1 MTAKLV
7 KAPRSKSVYQKTYK
21 LMNENSPEVDVN
33 IDHDNNLLVIDD
45 EPSILSSLKRQ
56 FRRNY
61 QVYIAHSAQEG
72 LEVMK
77 AHSIQVIISDQRM
90 PGMNGAEFFDQVKHD
105 YPDATRLLL
114 TGYADIQAVIEAIND
129 GNIFRYITK
138 PWDPTELDTI
148 VREAFER
155 HNLIVRNKELVKQLQ
170 EANRDLEKRVKARTV
185 ELTELNKE
193 KDHMIGIV
201 AHDLRGPLGSI
212 RMAHDVICED
222 LTDTVTQ
229 EEFLGL
235 IDEVAEKALR
245 LIDDLLDVSAIETGQ
260 LVLENKVVPLEEFL
274 DKVIR
279 LNRRSA
285 EKKGIQLELQYK
297 GPDSWTFDPQRI
309 EQVLDNLLGNAY
321 KYSHKDTT
329 VRLVVELD
337 EGRLYFKIF
346 DQGQGIREDDMDKLF
361 TAFQKTSTLPTGS
374 EQSNGLG
381 LSICKRIVE
390 LHGGI
395 IQAQSIFGE
404 GSCFSFYLP
413 AL

>member
-1 MTAKLV
+1 
-7 KAPRSKSVYQKTYK
+7 
-21 LMNENSPEVDVN
+21 MNDISAEIIVDTN
-33 IDHDNNLLVIDD
+33 QDNNLLVIDD
-45 EPSILSSLKRQ
+45 EPSILSSLRRQ

-61 QVYIAHSAQEG
+61 NVHIARSAQEG

-77 AHSIQVIISDQRM
+77 KHPIQVIISDQRM
-90 PGMNGAEFFDQVKHD
+90 PGMNGGEFFNQVKHD

-138 PWDPTELDTI
+138 PWDPVELDTI
-148 VREAFER
+148 VREAFGR
-155 HNLIVRNKELVKQLQ
+155 HNLIVQNKDLVEQLQ
-170 EANRDLEKRVKARTV
+170 DANQDLEKRVEARTA
-185 ELTELNKE
+185 ELTELNKQ

-201 AHDLRGPLGSI
+201 AHDLRGPLGTI
-212 RMAHDVICED
+212 KMCHDIISED
-222 LTDTVTQ
+222 VTDKETRK
-229 EEFLGL
+229 EFLGL
-235 IDEVAEKALR
+235 IDDVVEKSLR

-260 LVLENKVVPLEEFL
+260 LVLHKKDVPLKGFL
-274 DKVIR
+274 DKVSR

-285 EKKGIQLELQYK
+285 EKKGIQLELQYE
-297 GPDSWTFDPQRI
+297 GPDSWTFDPERI
-309 EQVLDNLLGNAY
+309 EQVLDNLLGNAF
-321 KYSHKDTT
+321 KYSHRATT

-337 EGRLYFKIF
+337 EDQLHFKIF
-346 DQGQGIREDDMDKLF
+346 DQGQGIREEDMSKLF

-395 IQAQSIFGE
+395 IQAKSVYGE
-404 GSCFSFYLP
+404 GSCFSFILP
-413 AL
+413 

>member
-1 MTAKLV
+1 MTAKLA
-7 KAPRSKSVYQKTYK
+7 KAPRSQSVYQKTYEP
-21 LMNENSPEVDVN
+21 MNENSPETDVDT
-33 IDHDNNLLVIDD
+33 DHNNLLVIDD
-45 EPSILSSLKRQ
+45 EPSILSSLRRQ

-61 QVYIAHSAQEG
+61 RIHTAHSAQEG
-72 LEVMK
+72 MEVMK
-77 AHSIQVIISDQRM
+77 AHSIQVVISDQRM
-90 PGMNGAEFFDQVKHD
+90 PGMNGAAFFDQVKHD

-129 GNIFRYITK
+129 GNIYRYITK

-148 VREAFER
+148 VRESFVR
-155 HNLIVRNKELVKQLQ
+155 HNLIVRNKELVNQLQ
-170 EANRDLEKRVKARTV
+170 EANRDLEKRVQARTV
-185 ELTELNKE
+185 ELTELNRQ

-201 AHDLRGPLGSI
+201 AHDLRGPLGNI
-212 RMAHDVICED
+212 MMCHDVICEN
-222 LTDTVTQ
+222 LADTATQ

-235 IDEVAEKALR
+235 IYEVAEKALR
-245 LIDDLLDVSAIETGQ
+245 LIEDLLDVSAIETGQ
-260 LVLENKVVPLEEFL
+260 LVLEHKVVPLEGFL

-279 LNRRSA
+279 LNRSPA
-285 EKKGIQLELQYK
+285 EKKGIRLELQHE

-309 EQVLDNLLGNAY
+309 EQVLDNLLGNAF

-329 VRLVVELD
+329 VRLVVESD

-346 DQGQGIREDDMDKLF
+346 DQGQGIREDDMGQLF
-361 TAFQKTSTLPTGS
+361 AAFQKTRTLPTGS

-395 IQAQSIFGE
+395 IQAQSVYGV
-404 GSCFSFYLP
+404 GSCFSFSLP
-413 AL
+413 AS

>member
-1 MTAKLV
+1 
-7 KAPRSKSVYQKTYK
+7 
-21 LMNENSPEVDVN
+21 MNENSPETDVD
-33 IDHDNNLLVIDD
+33 IDHNNNLLVIDD
-45 EPSILSSLKRQ
+45 EPSILSSLRRQ

-61 QVYIAHSAQEG
+61 QVHIAHSAQEG
-72 LEVMK
+72 MEVMK

-90 PGMNGAEFFDQVKHD
+90 PGMNGAAFFNQVKND

-129 GNIFRYITK
+129 GNIYRYITK

-148 VREAFER
+148 VREAFVR
-155 HNLIVRNKELVKQLQ
+155 HNLIVRNKELVNQLR
-170 EANRDLEKRVKARTV
+170 EANRDLEKRVRARTV
-185 ELTELNKE
+185 ELTELNRQ

-201 AHDLRGPLGSI
+201 AHDLRGPLGNI
-212 RMAHDVICED
+212 MMCHDVICEN
-222 LTDTVTQ
+222 LADTATQ

-235 IDEVAEKALR
+235 IYEVAEKALR

-260 LVLENKVVPLEEFL
+260 LVLENKVVPLEGFL

-285 EKKGIQLELQYK
+285 EKKGIQLDLQHE
-297 GPDSWTFDPQRI
+297 GPDSWAFDPQRI
-309 EQVLDNLLGNAY
+309 EQVLDNLLGNAF

-329 VRLVVELD
+329 VRLVVESD
-337 EGRLYFKIF
+337 EGRLYFKVF
-346 DQGQGIREDDMDKLF
+346 DQGQGIREDDMGKLF
-361 TAFQKTSTLPTGS
+361 TAFQKTRTLPTGS

-390 LHGGI
+390 LHGGV
-395 IQAQSIFGE
+395 IQARSVYGE
-404 GSCFSFYLP
+404 GSCFSFSLP
-413 AL
+413 AS

>member
-1 MTAKLV
+1 
-7 KAPRSKSVYQKTYK
+7 
-21 LMNENSPEVDVN
+21 MNENSHEIDVN
-33 IDHDNNLLVIDD
+33 IDPEKNLLVIDD
-45 EPSILSSLKRQ
+45 ESSILSSLRRQ

-61 QVYIAHSAQEG
+61 QVHIANSAQEG

-77 AHSIQVIISDQRM
+77 EHSIQVIISDQRM
-90 PGMNGAEFFDQVKHD
+90 PGLNGSAFFDQVKHD

-148 VREAFER
+148 VREAFGR
-155 HNLIVRNKELVKQLQ
+155 HNLIVRNKELVNQLQ
-170 EANRDLEKRVKARTV
+170 EANRDLEKRVKLRTV
-185 ELTELNKE
+185 ELTALNKE

-201 AHDLRGPLGSI
+201 AHDLRGPLGI
-212 RMAHDVICED
+212 IKMCHDVICEN
-222 LTDTVTQ
+222 LTDTATQ
-229 EEFLGL
+229 KEFLGL
-235 IDEVAEKALR
+235 INELTEKALR

-260 LVLENKVVPLEEFL
+260 LVLENKVVPLKEFL

-285 EKKGIQLELQYK
+285 EKKGIQLELQYED
-297 GPDSWTFDPQRI
+297 PDSWTFDRQRI
-309 EQVLDNLLGNAY
+309 EQVLDNLLGNAF

-346 DQGQGIREDDMDKLF
+346 DQGQGIREEDMDKLF

-395 IQAQSIFGE
+395 IQAQSVYGE
-404 GSCFSFYLP
+404 GSCFSFWLP